1 MFCVLWVMTGASE
14 DAIGKILNV
23 AIKAAALNVI
33 VSIYNF
39 ITAIE
44 MTT

>member
-1 MFCVLWVMTGASE
+1 MTGASE
-14 DAIGKILNV
+14 DTIGKTLNV
-23 AIKAAALNVI
+23 AIKSAVLDVI
-33 VSIYNF
+33 VSIYEF